1 MMRRRVGTRE
11 EANPSLLCSASQG
24 LLVVHVMSE
33 NKHPPV
39 ERLTSGSLKG
49 SRLREVHVK

>member
-33 NKHPPV
+33 NKHPAV